1 MVYLDNAATTVCKFP
16 ASTYDDIWGNAN
28 TPYKFGLN
36 ARQAADD
43 CREKVKECL
52 DAKGGKVIFCSNASE
67 AAKILCDRLHTKGF
81 CTFCG
86 PYEHDSVYY
95 NVDVHSYYTEELYD
109 NKYDKNDAIFQQWV
123 NPVTGMA
130 FNIPSIR
137 QALGNDCFL
146 CMDATAGIGK
156 IELEQEIADSI
167 DAMWFS
173 GHKFHGPKT
182 GGILWIS
189 DRLSKA
195 LYLSDDSRNEY
206 GLKHGTLDVPNFIA
220 TTCALEY
227 AINTQQDNFE
237 RWGELE
243 DRLVDSEVVSI
254 DIDFTDNF
262 GQYCSYFSTATGIYY
277 VGCNADALVQYLSS
291 KGIYVGLAHSAC
303 SADADY
309 RVTRGLGISDKYA
322 ERCIRVSFSE
332 DNTLEDIDA
341 LVDGIK
347 EFKEK
352 FV

>member
-16 ASTYDDIWGNAN
+16 ASAYDDIWGNAN

-36 ARQAADD
+36 ARQTADE
-43 CREKVKECL
+43 CRKRVKQCL
-52 DAKGGKVIFCSNASE
+52 GVKGGKVIFCSNASE
-67 AAKILCDRLHTKGF
+67 AAKILCDRIQAYGIATA
-81 CTFCG
+81 CG
-86 PYEHDSVYY
+86 PYEHDSVYDL
-95 NVDVHSYYTEELYD
+95 VDMDGYQFVHYGDGT
-109 NKYDKNDAIFQQWV
+109 AIFQQWV
-123 NPVTGMA
+123 NPVTGTI
-130 FNIPSIR
+130 FDIPSIR

-156 IELEQEIADSI
+156 RILTQSI
-167 DAMWFS
+167 VSSVDAIWFS
-173 GHKFHGPKT
+173 GHKFNGPKT
-182 GGILWIS
+182 GGILWVS

-206 GLKHGTLDVPNFIA
+206 VLKHGTLDVPSFIA

-227 AINTQQDNFE
+227 TISN
-237 RWGELE
+237 
-243 DRLVDSEVVSI
+243 SI
-254 DIDFTDNF
+254 DNAWHYAGLNDYLSNRAGNRVVGSKQYANDHLNATVLIDT
-262 GQYCSYFSTATGIYY
+262 
-277 VGCNADALVQYLSS
+277 GCNADVLVQYLSS

-309 RVTRGLGISDKYA
+309 RVTQAFGISKETA

-332 DNTLEDIDA
+332 DNTFNDIDA
-341 LVDGIK
+341 LVNGIK

>member
-1 MVYLDNAATTVCKFP
+1 MIYLDNAATTVCKFP

-36 ARQAADD
+36 ARQAADE
-43 CREKVKECL
+43 CRERVKKCL
-52 DAKGGKVIFCSNASE
+52 GVKGGKVIFCSNASE
-67 AAKILCDRLHTKGF
+67 AVKILLDRFYVENFKTYCWL
-81 CTFCG
+81 
-86 PYEHDSVYY
+86 YEHDSVYD
-95 NVDVHSYYTEELYD
+95 NVETHGYSKTTHHSNRT
-109 NKYDKNDAIFQQWV
+109 AIFQQWV
-123 NPVTGMA
+123 NPVTGTI
-130 FNIPSIR
+130 FDIPSIR

-156 IELEQEIADSI
+156 RVLTQSI
-167 DAMWFS
+167 ISSVDAIWFS
-173 GHKFHGPKT
+173 GHKFNGPKT
-182 GGILWIS
+182 GGILWVS

-206 GLKHGTLDVPNFIA
+206 GLKHGTLDVPSFMA
-220 TTCALEY
+220 TTYALDEAITQEIDNVAYY
-227 AINTQQDNFE
+227 A
-237 RWGELE
+237 ELNNYLSN
-243 DRLVDSEVVSI
+243 RAGNKIVVSNPYTQGQIGATVLI
-254 DIDFTDNF
+254 D
-262 GQYCSYFSTATGIYY
+262 A
-277 VGCNADALVQYLSS
+277 GCNADVLVQYLSS

-309 RVTRGLGISDKYA
+309 RVTQAFGITKETA

-332 DNTLEDIDA
+332 DNTFEDIDA

>member
-36 ARQAADD
+36 ARQAADE
-43 CREKVKECL
+43 CRERVKKCL
-52 DAKGGKVIFCSNASE
+52 GVKDGKVIFCSNASE
-67 AAKILCDRLHTKGF
+67 AAKILCDRLQGYGIVTV
-81 CTFCG
+81 CCS
-86 PYEHDSVYY
+86 YEHDSVYDL
-95 NVDVHSYYTEELYD
+95 VDTERCQLTYLGD
-109 NKYDKNDAIFQQWV
+109 GTAIFQQWV
-123 NPVTGMA
+123 NPVTGVI
-130 FNIPSIR
+130 FDIPSIR
-137 QALGNDCFL
+137 QAIGNDCFL

-156 IELEQEIADSI
+156 RVLTQAIVNSV
-167 DAMWFS
+167 DAIWFS

-182 GGILWIS
+182 GGILWVP

-195 LYLSDDSRNEY
+195 LYLSEDSRNEY
-206 GLKHGTLDVPNFIA
+206 GLKHGTLDVPGFIA

-227 AINTQQDNFE
+227 TLGNDIENIWHYA
-237 RWGELE
+237 ELNDYLSNRVG
-243 DRLVDSEVVSI
+243 DRVTGSKPYANDHLNATVLI
-254 DIDFTDNF
+254 DT
-262 GQYCSYFSTATGIYY
+262 
-277 VGCNADALVQYLSS
+277 GCNADVLVQYLSS

-309 RVTRGLGISDKYA
+309 RVTQAFGISKETA

-332 DNTLEDIDA
+332 DSTFNDIDA
-341 LVDGIK
+341 LVNGIK

>member
-16 ASTYDDIWGNAN
+16 ASAYDDIWGNAN
-28 TPYKFGLN
+28 TPYKFGLD
-36 ARQAADD
+36 ARQAADE
-43 CREKVKECL
+43 CRERIKKCLGVK
-52 DAKGGKVIFCSNASE
+52 DGKVIFCGNASE
-67 AAKILCDRLHTKGF
+67 AAKILCDRLQAYGIATA
-81 CTFCG
+81 CS
-86 PYEHDSVYY
+86 PYEHDSVYDL
-95 NVDVHSYYTEELYD
+95 VDMDGYQFVHYSDGT
-109 NKYDKNDAIFQQWV
+109 AIFQQWV
-123 NPVTGMA
+123 NPVTGIA
-130 FNIPSIR
+130 FDIHSIR

-156 IELEQEIADSI
+156 IELEQEIIDSI

-173 GHKFHGPKT
+173 GHKFHGSKT

-206 GLKHGTLDVPNFIA
+206 GLKHGTLDVPSFIA

-227 AINTQQDNFE
+227 TTNNAIENIWHYAGLNDYLSN
-237 RWGELE
+237 RAG
-243 DRLVDSEVVSI
+243 DRVAGDRVVGFQPYTNDHLNATLLI
-254 DIDFTDNF
+254 DT
-262 GQYCSYFSTATGIYY
+262 
-277 VGCNADALVQYLSS
+277 GCNADVLVQYLSS

-309 RVTRGLGISDKYA
+309 RVTQAFGISKETA

-332 DNTLEDIDA
+332 DNTFEDIDA

>member
-16 ASTYDDIWGNAN
+16 ASVCDDIWSNAN
-28 TPYKFGLN
+28 TPYKFGRK
-36 ARQAADD
+36 ARELADE
-43 CREKVKECL
+43 CRKKVRECL
-52 DAKGGKVIFCSNASE
+52 GVKDGKVIFCSNASE
-67 AAKILCDRLHTKGF
+67 AAKILCDRLQGYGIATA
-81 CTFCG
+81 CS
-86 PYEHDSVYY
+86 PYEHDSVYDL
-95 NVDVHSYYTEELYD
+95 VDMDEYQFVHYSNGT
-109 NKYDKNDAIFQQWV
+109 AIFQQWV
-123 NPVTGMA
+123 NPVTGIA
-130 FNIPSIR
+130 FDIHSIR

-156 IELEQEIADSI
+156 IELEQETADSI

-227 AINTQQDNFE
+227 AINTQQENFE

-243 DRLVDSEVVSI
+243 DYLVDSEVVTI
-254 DIDFTDNF
+254 DVDFVDNF
-262 GQYCSYFSTATGIYY
+262 RKYYSYFSTATGIYY

-332 DNTLEDIDA
+332 DNTFNDIDA

>member
-1 MVYLDNAATTVCKFP
+1 MKKVYLDNAATTVCKFP

-28 TPYKFGLN
+28 APYKFGLN
-36 ARQAADD
+36 ARQAADE
-43 CREKVKECL
+43 CRERVKKCL
-52 DAKGGKVIFCSNASE
+52 DVKGGKVIFCSNASE
-67 AAKILCDRLHTKGF
+67 AAKILCDRLQAYGIATA
-81 CTFCG
+81 CS
-86 PYEHDSVYY
+86 PYEHDSVYDL
-95 NVDVHSYYTEELYD
+95 VDIDGYQFVRYGDGT
-109 NKYDKNDAIFQQWV
+109 AIFQQWV
-123 NPVTGMA
+123 NPVTGIA
-130 FNIPSIR
+130 FDIHSIR

-156 IELEQEIADSI
+156 IELERETTDSI

-206 GLKHGTLDVPNFIA
+206 GSKHGTLDVPSFMA
-220 TTCALEY
+220 TACALEY
-227 AINTQQDNFE
+227 AINTQQENFE

-243 DRLVDSEVVSI
+243 DYLVDSEVVTI
-254 DIDFTDNF
+254 DVDFVDNF
-262 GQYCSYFSTATGIYY
+262 RKYYSYFSTATGIYY

-291 KGIYVGLAHSAC
+291 KSIYVGLAHSAC

-309 RVTRGLGISDKYA
+309 RVTRSLGISDKYA

-332 DNTLEDIDA
+332 DNTFNDIDA

-347 EFKEK
+347 EFKER
-352 FV
+352 FA

>member
-1 MVYLDNAATTVCKFP
+1 MIYLDNAATTVCKFP
-16 ASTYDDIWGNAN
+16 ASAYDDIWGNAN

-36 ARQAADD
+36 AKRAADE
-43 CREKVKECL
+43 CRERVKKCL
-52 DAKGGKVIFCSNASE
+52 GVKGGKVIFCSNASE
-67 AAKILCDRLHTKGF
+67 AAKILCDRFYTHSLNNCMTV
-81 CTFCG
+81 CG
-86 PYEHDSVYY
+86 PYEHDSVYDF
-95 NVDVHSYYTEELYD
+95 VDLHGYQFVHH
-109 NKYDKNDAIFQQWV
+109 NDCTAIFQQWV
-123 NPVTGMA
+123 NPVTGTI
-130 FNIPSIR
+130 FDIHSIR

-156 IELEQEIADSI
+156 CVLTQSI
-167 DAMWFS
+167 VSSVDAIWFS

-182 GGILWIS
+182 GGILWVS

-206 GLKHGTLDVPNFIA
+206 GLKHGTLDTPSFIA
-220 TTCALEY
+220 TTYALEY
-227 AINTQQDNFE
+227 TFSNSIENI
-237 RWGELE
+237 WHYVELN
-243 DRLVDSEVVSI
+243 DYLSNRAGNRVTSSKQYANYQLDATVLI
-254 DIDFTDNF
+254 D
-262 GQYCSYFSTATGIYY
+262 TGY
-277 VGCNADALVQYLSS
+277 NADVLVQYLSS

-309 RVTRGLGISDKYA
+309 RVTQAFGISKETA

-332 DNTLEDIDA
+332 DNTFNDIDA

>member
-28 TPYKFGLN
+28 TPYKFGLD
-36 ARQAADD
+36 ARQASDE
-43 CREKVKECL
+43 CRERVKKCL
-52 DAKGGKVIFCSNASE
+52 GVKDGKVVFCGNASE

-137 QALGNDCFL
+137 QAIGNYCFL

-206 GLKHGTLDVPNFIA
+206 DLKHGTLDVPSFIA
-220 TTCALEY
+220 TTYALEY
-227 AINTQQDNFE
+227 TFSNSIDNIWHYAGLNDYLSNRVGDRVTGSKPYANDHLNATVLINT
-237 RWGELE
+237 
-243 DRLVDSEVVSI
+243 
-254 DIDFTDNF
+254 
-262 GQYCSYFSTATGIYY
+262 
-277 VGCNADALVQYLSS
+277 GCNADALVQYLSS

-309 RVTRGLGISDKYA
+309 RVTQAFGISKETA

-332 DNTLEDIDA
+332 DNTFEDIDA
-341 LVDGIK
+341 LINGIK
-347 EFKEK
+347 EFKER

>member
-16 ASTYDDIWGNAN
+16 ASAYDDVWGNAN

-36 ARQAADD
+36 ARQAADE
-43 CREKVKECL
+43 CRERVKECL
-52 DAKGGKVIFCSNASE
+52 GVKGGKVIFCSNASE
-67 AAKILCDRLHTKGF
+67 AAKILCDRLQAYGIVTV
-81 CTFCG
+81 CCS
-86 PYEHDSVYY
+86 YEHDSVYDL
-95 NVDVHSYYTEELYD
+95 VDTEGCQLTYLGD
-109 NKYDKNDAIFQQWV
+109 GTAIFQQWV
-123 NPVTGMA
+123 NPVTGMV
-130 FNIPSIR
+130 FDIPFFR
-137 QALGNDCFL
+137 QTFGNYCFL

-156 IELEQEIADSI
+156 RFLSQSI
-167 DAMWFS
+167 VNSVDAIWFS

-182 GGILWIS
+182 GGILWVS

-206 GLKHGTLDVPNFIA
+206 GLKHGTLDVPSFIA
-220 TTCALEY
+220 TTHALEY
-227 AINTQQDNFE
+227 TINNDVENIG
-237 RWGELE
+237 RHAELNDYLSNRAG
-243 DRLVDSEVVSI
+243 DRIVGFQPCASGQLDATVLI
-254 DIDFTDNF
+254 DT
-262 GQYCSYFSTATGIYY
+262 
-277 VGCNADALVQYLSS
+277 GCNADVLVQYLSS

-309 RVTRGLGISDKYA
+309 RVTQAFGISKETA

-332 DNTLEDIDA
+332 DNTFEDIDA